1 MTPGASEAR
10 VFWSR
15 WPSLPAVANGRVVTV
30 EASRVSMPGPD
41 LDAAIR
47 ALAILVHGEEIA
59 SPIDAA
65 LAEASTEAPDA
76 LAEPAP

>member
-1 MTPGASEAR
+1 
-10 VFWSR
+10 
-15 WPSLPAVANGRVVTV
+15 
-30 EASRVSMPGPD
+30 MPGPD